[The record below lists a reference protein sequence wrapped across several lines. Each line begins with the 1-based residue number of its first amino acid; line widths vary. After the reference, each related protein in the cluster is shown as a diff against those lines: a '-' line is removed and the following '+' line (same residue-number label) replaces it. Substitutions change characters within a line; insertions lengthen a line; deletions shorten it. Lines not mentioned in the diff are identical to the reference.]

1 MSVTLKINLPD
12 RSLKEEKAAKIVLP
26 VQNGTLTV
34 IEDRAPTMQML
45 EAGVV
50 RLLDDQNQTVK
61 RWFINGGIADI
72 ASDYCKIAVE
82 EAVDLAEIS
91 PEIAAQKASENAFY
105 RQLDAYLRA
114 FG

>member
-12 RSLKEEKAAKIVLP
+12 RSLKEEKSAKIVLP
-26 VQNGTLTV
+26 IENGTLTV

-45 EAGVV
+45 TVGVV
-50 RLLDDQNQTVK
+50 KLLDDQNQTTK
-61 RWFINGGIADI
+61 RWFINGGVADI
-72 ASDYCKIAVE
+72 ASNYCQIAVE